1 MIVALILSYEITLNF
16 CKILW
21 SFPQIHTQQAWANFA
36 FNELKFSNLAQA
48 VLAIH
53 QKSRSRSGNGNER
66 FSAETGL

>member
-36 FNELKFSNLAQA
+36 FNELKFNNL
-48 VLAIH
+48 V
-53 QKSRSRSGNGNER
+53 
-66 FSAETGL
+66 